1 MKRVTNTLRSLVRDF
16 ALFWQIRVPAWVT
29 RVAASL
35 PSSRTAQDGAVIACF
50 FASVI
55 LLGSG
60 LLG

>member
-1 MKRVTNTLRSLVRDF
+1 MKRVTNTLLGLVRDF

-29 RVAASL
+29 RLAASL
-35 PSSRTAQDGAVIACF
+35 PSNRATQDGAVIACLCIT
-50 FASVI
+50 VI

>member
-1 MKRVTNTLRSLVRDF
+1 MKCVTNTIQGLVRDF
-16 ALFWQIRVPAWVT
+16 ALFWRIRVPAWVT

-35 PSSRTAQDGAVIACF
+35 PSSRTVQDGAVIACF
-50 FASVI
+50 FATVI

>member
-1 MKRVTNTLRSLVRDF
+1 MKRVTHTLRSLARDF
-16 ALFWQIRVPAWVT
+16 ALFWQIRVPAWAT

-50 FASVI
+50 FATVI